1 MCETFT
7 VTGRPDRPAPERP
20 AVKAGSTPLL
30 YLASPYSHPDPAVA
44 ASRASAAA
52 RCAARLLEQG
62 NLVFSPIAHSVSLLP
77 HMDNPG
83 GDWQTWAR
91 LDEAM
96 LERCDGVVVVQ
107 LDGWRESKGV
117 AEEISIAQQLGLPLI
132 YVDADG
138 RQATG
143 GCDE

>member
-20 AVKAGSTPLL
+20 AVKADSTPLL

-44 ASRASAAA
+44 AARATAAA

-62 NLVFSPIAHSVSLLP
+62 NLVFSPIAHSVTMVE
-77 HMDNPG
+77 HMTTPA

-96 LERCDGVVVVQ
+96 LKRCNALAV
-107 LDGWRESKGV
+107 LTIDGWRESHGV
-117 AEEISIAQQLGLPLI
+117 AAEIGIARQLGLPVVC
-132 YVDADG
+132 VDADG
-138 RQATG
+138 HETG
-143 GCDE
+143 GLDE